1 MCHMPYCNCCLSF
14 HHIRLGGILGVLT
27 QPRRILQMDE
37 VKFSCPECSG
47 ELFDST
53 AIPEGSDSFAG
64 AVCGN
69 CGHVVTEDE
78 SSQFDTQL
86 ANDYFDNLTRN
97 LFD

>member
-1 MCHMPYCNCCLSF
+1 
-14 HHIRLGGILGVLT
+14 
-27 QPRRILQMDE
+27 MDE

-53 AIPEGSDSFAG
+53 AILEGSDSFAG